1 MDLNRTLLGGIRGE
15 HWDLNDQG
23 QRLVL
28 DGAENYSWNSWAW
41 ALNRADEPVMAG
53 TDERKLAISES
64 IDSRELFAQ
73 VAGFTF
79 DSSPVAAELS
89 VVNSIVDEYEYSFSL
104 GIYGDDTEAK
114 FNEFKTKLEAAGLD
128 RVTEAMKMQY
138 EAFAAGH

>member
-1 MDLNRTLLGGIRGE
+1 MCSSDL
-15 HWDLNDQG
+15 
-23 QRLVL
+23 
-28 DGAENYSWNSWAW
+28 SWAW

-79 DSSPVAAELS
+79 DSSVVATELS

-104 GIYGDDTEAK
+104 GIYGDDTETK
-114 FNEFKTKLEAAGLD
+114 FEEFKAKLEAAGLD
-128 RVTEAMKMQY
+128 KVTEAMKTQY
-138 EAFAAGH
+138 EAFAAEH

>member
-1 MDLNRTLLGGIRGE
+1 M
-15 HWDLNDQG
+15 
-23 QRLVL
+23 VL
-28 DGAENYSWNSWAW
+28 EGAENYSWNSWAW

-114 FNEFKTKLEAAGLD
+114 FNELSGRRQTALIRSLCWRWRTTNGL
-128 RVTEAMKMQY
+128 RMQ
-138 EAFAAGH
+138 G